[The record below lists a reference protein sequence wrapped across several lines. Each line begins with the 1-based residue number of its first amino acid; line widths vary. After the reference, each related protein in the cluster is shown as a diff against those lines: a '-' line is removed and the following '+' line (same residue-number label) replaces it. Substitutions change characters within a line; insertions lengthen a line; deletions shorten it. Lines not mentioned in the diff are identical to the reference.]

1 MPTLQIW
8 MAPFVSMTM
17 QEKLGL
23 LKTALCRAFAFNNAS
38 SAFLRAAL
46 PGNADVDYGN
56 MKFRFFIAFDA
67 LEFLGGQPAVS
78 VLNAMA
84 SEVERIL
91 AAIEAECRRIGIV

>member
-1 MPTLQIW
+1 
-8 MAPFVSMTM
+8 
-17 QEKLGL
+17 
-23 LKTALCRAFAFNNAS
+23 
-38 SAFLRAAL
+38 
-46 PGNADVDYGN
+46 